1 MQGMKRLILFVVA
14 VSVLA
19 LPVQGFAQESSGSAY
34 SQSDL
39 PSGDAGDPVGTA
51 ADTTA
56 ETSGGSLPFTGL
68 DVVLI
73 AVAGTGILALGLGMR
88 RLTRSPESA

>member
-1 MQGMKRLILFVVA
+1 MQGMKRLILFVA
-14 VSVLA
+14 ALSVLA

-39 PSGDAGDPVGTA
+39 PSGDPVGTA